1 MADGKGPSR
10 LAPMKTKALI
20 LSALILVPTAGA
32 AAVQAAPAPAQ
43 DFRVSYTT
51 SAVATAPSIFS
62 KTNLPQVLS
71 DEELDG
77 VTGEG
82 PVAGAISAIYDGVTG
97 ALAYG
102 GILAATG
109 QKGNARDAILAV
121 VVPAAFGFVGGLVLP
136 TP

>member
-1 MADGKGPSR
+1 MPSR
-10 LAPMKTKALI
+10 LALMKTKALI

-51 SAVATAPSIFS
+51 AAVATAPSIFS

-82 PVAGAISAIYDGVTG
+82 PVAAVIGGITGAVGGAILYGTQLATTG
-97 ALAYG
+97 
-102 GILAATG
+102 T
-109 QKGNARDAILAV
+109 KGNARDALWAV
-121 VVPAAFGFVGGLVLP
+121 AGGAAFSAGVGLVFPSL
-136 TP
+136 